1 MADNTSRRVAS
12 RHPVRWTSNVLVRC
26 VAAAALVI
34 VGIATAVTLQAGA
47 SESHAKPSAHKH
59 ANAPGFPGTSTN
71 TPFNECPAIGADTSC
86 GLLIVVSNNGD
97 QILGNPAN
105 GPYDGADDT
114 LVGILNESSKP
125 LYRIQLSAPSVPIFG
140 FDGDGICVYAKGGA
154 VVGTGT
160 TVTTP
165 TTVTIAPTPV
175 GYTGDSY
182 CSAKQKAGQTANG
195 TVDTLG
201 ADYQGP
207 TNTYSTINTGFTRGN
222 VNFSNGLAPG
232 GATYFSLETS
242 LTAGQLGVQYGY
254 WLAAADGGIFAYD
267 APFQGSM
274 GGKALNKPV
283 VGIAAD
289 PNTGGYWEVASDG
302 GLFAFNAP
310 FYGST
315 GGIPINAPVVGMVA
329 TPDGLGYW
337 EVASDGGIFAFG
349 DAAFYGSMG
358 GQHLNAPIV
367 GIASTPDGKGYY
379 EVASDGG
386 IFAFGDATFKGSM
399 GGQHLNKPVVGIA
412 GDQGTGGYWE
422 VASDGGLFAFGT
434 APFYGSTGG
443 MTLNKPVVGMAATP
457 DGKGYW
463 EVASDGGIFNYG
475 DAFFWGSTGSMTLN
489 SPVVG
494 IAASA

>member
-71 TPFNECPAIGADTSC
+71 APFNECPAIGADTSC

-125 LYRIQLSAPSVPIFG
+125 LYRIQLSAPSIPIFG

-154 VVGTGT
+154 VAGTGT
-160 TVTTP
+160 TPTP
-165 TTVTIAPTPV
+165 TTVTIVPTPA

-195 TVDTLG
+195 TADTLG

-207 TNTYSTINTGFTRGN
+207 TNTYSTINTGATRGN

-232 GATYFSLETS
+232 GATYFSLEDIADRRAVGRPVR
-242 LTAGQLGVQYGY
+242 LLAGRRRRR
-254 WLAAADGGIFAYD
+254 
-267 APFQGSM
+267 
-274 GGKALNKPV
+274 
-283 VGIAAD
+283 
-289 PNTGGYWEVASDG
+289 
-302 GLFAFNAP
+302 
-310 FYGST
+310 
-315 GGIPINAPVVGMVA
+315 
-329 TPDGLGYW
+329 
-337 EVASDGGIFAFG
+337 
-349 DAAFYGSMG
+349 
-358 GQHLNAPIV
+358 HLR
-367 GIASTPDGKGYY
+367 
-379 EVASDGG
+379 
-386 IFAFGDATFKGSM
+386 
-399 GGQHLNKPVVGIA
+399 L
-412 GDQGTGGYWE
+412 
-422 VASDGGLFAFGT
+422 
-434 APFYGSTGG
+434 
-443 MTLNKPVVGMAATP
+443 
-457 DGKGYW
+457 
-463 EVASDGGIFNYG
+463 
-475 DAFFWGSTGSMTLN
+475 
-489 SPVVG
+489 
-494 IAASA
+494 